1 MGFKNSLGYDLLILP
16 DHLIF
21 LIFPKIPHE
30 YEIILVQSKPPKPP
44 PDQKNLSNG
53 TAG

>member
-1 MGFKNSLGYDLLILP
+1 MGLKNSLGYDLLILP

-21 LIFPKIPHE
+21 LKIPHE
-30 YEIILVQSKPPKPP
+30 NEIILVQSEPPKPP

-53 TAG
+53 IAR

>member
-1 MGFKNSLGYDLLILP
+1 MGLKNSLGYDLLILP

-21 LIFPKIPHE
+21 LKIPYE
-30 YEIILVQSKPPKPP
+30 NEIILVQSEPPKPP

-53 TAG
+53 IAR